1 MNTLGE
7 LRGMRVIALIEDYEI
22 ECDVLDVSINDYY
35 FEEKNEPIYI
45 TVSLIPVG
53 LSENELES
61 FGLSKEDFYEVSL
74 NNILKA

>member
-1 MNTLGE
+1 MVTLSE
-7 LRGMRVIALIEDYEI
+7 LIGTKVIALIEDYEI

-53 LSENELES
+53 LSENELEI